1 MLRYTDVNKAGRWA
15 LHFSVRKCWNPFWY
29 RQSQWYYWYLGM
41 SIAAC
46 QRSLQSV
53 IRSVFWPLQW
63 KLPRNN
69 IEKQPKR
76 DCLLKKRVAWAVSSF
91 LKWWAHCLTLFFVN
105 KGILLKRIWPPKKDQ
120 LCRWILEKRGVHL
133 KNDKNPSNP
142 WVFWVRGSKKKGK
155 RPFEGAAVKLDK

>member
-29 RQSQWYYWYLGM
+29 HQSQWYYWYLGM

-53 IRSVFWPLQW
+53 IWSVFWPLQW

-69 IEKQPKR
+69 IEKQPTR
-76 DCLLKKRVAWAVSSF
+76 DCLPKKNVAWAVSSF
-91 LKWWAHCLTLFFVN
+91 QKWWTHRLTLFIINQV
-105 KGILLKRIWPPKKDQ
+105 ILPKRIWPQKNQ
-120 LCRWILEKRGVHL
+120 LGEFSKRGWCASQDWPKPL
-133 KNDKNPSNP
+133 QPLCFFSTR
-142 WVFWVRGSKKKGK
+142 FKKKEETLSK
-155 RPFEGAAVKLDK
+155 VQL